1 MAPWCNTLQMH
12 LKHKRFSVHEWEET
26 QTPGRVTS
34 ARVSGIITQDMPNQ
48 ISEMY
53 LKVVFLKF

>member
-1 MAPWCNTLQMH
+1 MH
-12 LKHKRFSVHEWEET
+12 LKQKRFSVHEWEET

>member
-1 MAPWCNTLQMH
+1 MMQYFTNASKTKKILSSRVGGDTNC
-12 LKHKRFSVHEWEET
+12 
-26 QTPGRVTS
+26 RVTS

-53 LKVVFLKF
+53 LKVVF